1 MTENYHIRL
10 RENTAKMLIE
20 KIKLNMNTKATFK
33 GRNAT
38 YPTILFSN
46 LQGLTHFVIGKN
58 KVLSFDV
65 PKLTVKRN
73 DSLGVQQRILTITPA
88 ERKSLGIN
96 KSTLWYQKKN
106 LTVGKRKK
114 VYKKVLSKLT

>member
-46 LQGLTHFVIGKN
+46 LQGLTHLVIGKN
-58 KVLSFDV
+58 KALAFDV
-65 PKLTVKRN
+65 PTLAIRRN
-73 DSLGVQQRILTITPA
+73 DNLDIQLHILTMTPA
-88 ERKSLGIN
+88 ERKVLGIN

-106 LTVGKRKK
+106 LTVGKRIK
-114 VYKKVLSKLT
+114 VYEKVLSKLA